1 MGDIRNIYL
10 TITAP
15 RKKITS
21 PSLLIV
27 TSELQKNRRIKFKN
41 LYVTLLTL
49 FNKLPKK
56 KLLLVLKVINL
67 NIFKFL
73 INSLKRIRFY

>member
-1 MGDIRNIYL
+1 MGNIRNTYL

-21 PSLLIV
+21 PNLFIIV
-27 TSELQKNRRIKFKN
+27 SELRKNRRTKFRD

-49 FNKLPKK
+49 SSKLPKK
-56 KLLLVLKVINL
+56 ELLLALKVISL

-73 INSLKRIRFY
+73 INNLRRI